1 MPYANIIAKPK
12 DVSKNLQFVI
22 ADNDGY
28 DKLLL
33 EKGVT
38 ITISISYLG
47 VQTHRLPVYLA

>member
-47 VQTHRLPVYLA
+47 VQTHRLPVYFA